1 MKNVQKQI
9 LCVEDDA
16 AILMP
21 LRYALEREDWQ
32 VVWANTGLQAIEFVQ
47 QQDFDFIILDVGLPD
62 LNGFE
67 VCKQIRNIKHTPL
80 LFLTA
85 RDDEIDRIVGLE
97 IGADDYC
104 AKPFSSREIVSR
116 IKAIWRRMALQ
127 QHALEQQLCTHAPPL
142 QSPLQVAATQ
152 TDAAQQATPPI
163 WQQFEDALQILYFGV
178 ALQLTRYEYRL
189 LKLFLDHPE
198 QVFSR
203 QQLMDHIWE
212 HPEHSLERT
221 VDTHIKSLRQKLK
234 QVAAEPEPI
243 VTHRGFGYSLKRL
256 D

>member
-1 MKNVQKQI
+1 MNNKKQI

-21 LRYALEREDWQ
+21 LRYALEREEWQ
-32 VVWANTGLQAIEFVQ
+32 VTWANTGSQAIAFVQ
-47 QQDFDFIILDVGLPD
+47 QQTFDFIILDLGLPD
-62 LNGFE
+62 INGFD
-67 VCKQIRNIKHTPL
+67 VCKKIRQFNHTPL

-104 AKPFSSREIVSR
+104 TKPFSSREIVSR
-116 IKAIWRRMALQ
+116 IKAIWRRMDIQSQLQ
-127 QHALEQQLCTHAPPL
+127 PA
-142 QSPLQVAATQ
+142 QSTIETQ
-152 TDAAQQATPPI
+152 TIIAKT
-163 WQQFEDALQILYFGV
+163 WQCIDESLQIHYQGS

-189 LKLFLDHPE
+189 LKLLIDHPE

-234 QVAAEPEPI
+234 HISAEHDPI
-243 VTHRGFGYSLKRL
+243 TTHRGFGYSLKRM
-256 D
+256 

>member
-1 MKNVQKQI
+1 MNNKKQI

-21 LRYALEREDWQ
+21 LRYALEREEWQ
-32 VVWANTGLQAIEFVQ
+32 VTWASTGLQAIDFIKQ
-47 QQDFDFIILDVGLPD
+47 NDFDFIILDIGLPD

-67 VCKQIRNIKHTPL
+67 VCKKIRQFNLTPL

-104 AKPFSSREIVSR
+104 TKPFSSREIVSR
-116 IKAIWRRMALQ
+116 IKAIWRRMEIQTQLQ
-127 QHALEQQLCTHAPPL
+127 QIPQQKLSEKIVHDKTGYNK
-142 QSPLQVAATQ
+142 
-152 TDAAQQATPPI
+152 I
-163 WQQFEDALQILYFGV
+163 WQCLDESLQIQYLGIN
-178 ALQLTRYEYRL
+178 LQLTRYEYRL
-189 LKLFLDHPE
+189 LKLLIDRPE

-203 QQLMDHIWE
+203 QQLMDHVWE

-221 VDTHIKSLRQKLK
+221 VDTHIKSIRNKLK
-234 QVAAEPEPI
+234 HISPEQDPI
-243 VTHRGFGYSLKRL
+243 ETHRGFGYSLKRL

>member
-1 MKNVQKQI
+1 MNNKKQI

-21 LRYALEREDWQ
+21 LRYALEREEWQ
-32 VVWANTGLQAIEFVQ
+32 VTWANTGLQAIEYIQ
-47 QQDFDFIILDVGLPD
+47 QQTFDFIILDIGLPD

-67 VCKQIRNIKHTPL
+67 VCKKIRQFCHTPL

-104 AKPFSSREIVSR
+104 TKPFSSREIVSR
-116 IKAIWRRMALQ
+116 IKAIWRRMEIQAQLQ
-127 QHALEQQLCTHAPPL
+127 AVQNTPDSSAQLSSST
-142 QSPLQVAATQ
+142 V
-152 TDAAQQATPPI
+152 
-163 WQQFEDALQILYFGV
+163 WQCVDEALQIQYFGTL
-178 ALQLTRYEYRL
+178 LQLTRYEYRL
-189 LKLFLDHPE
+189 LKLLIDRPE

-203 QQLMDHIWE
+203 QQLMDHVWE

-221 VDTHIKSLRQKLK
+221 VDTHIKSIRNKLK
-234 QVAAEPEPI
+234 QIAPEQDPI
-243 VTHRGFGYSLKRL
+243 ETHRGFGYRLKRIS
-256 D
+256 

>member
-1 MKNVQKQI
+1 MNNKKQI

-32 VVWANTGLQAIEFVQ
+32 VTWANTGTQAIADVQ
-47 QQDFDFIILDVGLPD
+47 QQNFDFIILDVGLPD
-62 LNGFE
+62 LNGFD
-67 VCKQIRNIKHTPL
+67 VCKKIRQFNHTPL

-104 AKPFSSREIVSR
+104 TKPFSSREIVSR
-116 IKAIWRRMALQ
+116 IKAIWRRMEIQHQLQ
-127 QHALEQQLCTHAPPL
+127 HTPSNENVRTEITIEPL
-142 QSPLQVAATQ
+142 TASAKV
-152 TDAAQQATPPI
+152 
-163 WQQFEDALQILYFGV
+163 WHCVEEALQIYYFGTI
-178 ALQLTRYEYRL
+178 LQLTRYEYRL
-189 LKLFLDHPE
+189 LKLFIDHPE

-234 QVAAEPEPI
+234 LITAIRDPI
-243 VTHRGFGYSLKRL
+243 QTHRGFGYSLKRMQ
-256 D
+256 

>member
-1 MKNVQKQI
+1 MHNKKQI

-21 LRYALEREDWQ
+21 LRYALEREDW
-32 VVWANTGLQAIEFVQ
+32 VVSWANTGTQAIFMVEQ
-47 QQDFDFIILDVGLPD
+47 QTFDFIILDVGLPD

-67 VCKQIRNIKHTPL
+67 VCKKIRHFNQTPL

-104 AKPFSSREIVSR
+104 TKPFSSREIVSR
-116 IKAIWRRMALQ
+116 IKAIWRRMEIQNQLQ
-127 QHALEQQLCTHAPPL
+127 QQNKTTLVE
-142 QSPLQVAATQ
+142 VKAT
-152 TDAAQQATPPI
+152 TSKT
-163 WQQFEDALQILYFGV
+163 WQCQDESIQIQYLGTV
-178 ALQLTRYEYRL
+178 LQLTRYEYRL
-189 LKLFLDHPE
+189 LKLLIDHPE

-221 VDTHIKSLRQKLK
+221 VDTHIKGLRQKLRYIST
-234 QVAAEPEPI
+234 EHDPI
-243 VTHRGFGYSLKRL
+243 ITHRGFGYSMKRL

>member
-1 MKNVQKQI
+1 MNNKKQI

-21 LRYALEREDWQ
+21 LRYALEREEWQ
-32 VVWANTGLQAIEFVQ
+32 VTWANTGTQAISFVQ
-47 QQDFDFIILDVGLPD
+47 QQTFDFIILDVGLPD
-62 LNGFE
+62 INGFD
-67 VCKQIRNIKHTPL
+67 VCKKIRQFNHTPL

-104 AKPFSSREIVSR
+104 TKPFSSREIVSR
-116 IKAIWRRMALQ
+116 IKAIWRRMEIQ
-127 QHALEQQLCTHAPPL
+127 SQLRPVQNTIE
-142 QSPLQVAATQ
+142 TQ
-152 TDAAQQATPPI
+152 GITTKI
-163 WQQFEDALQILYFGV
+163 WQCMDESLQIHYQGS

-189 LKLFLDHPE
+189 LKLLIDHPE

-234 QVAAEPEPI
+234 QISTEHDPI
-243 VTHRGFGYSLKRL
+243 TTHRGFGYSLKRML
-256 D
+256 

>member
-1 MKNVQKQI
+1 MHNKKQI

-21 LRYALEREDWQ
+21 LRYALEREDW
-32 VVWANTGLQAIEFVQ
+32 VVSWANTGTQAIAMVEQ
-47 QQDFDFIILDVGLPD
+47 QTFDFIILDVGLPD
-62 LNGFE
+62 INGFE
-67 VCKQIRNIKHTPL
+67 VCKKIRHFNQTPL

-104 AKPFSSREIVSR
+104 TKPFSSREIVSR
-116 IKAIWRRMALQ
+116 IKAIWRRMEIQNQLQ
-127 QHALEQQLCTHAPPL
+127 QQNKTTL
-142 QSPLQVAATQ
+142 VDVKAT
-152 TDAAQQATPPI
+152 TSKT
-163 WQQFEDALQILYFGV
+163 WQCQDESIQIQYFGTT
-178 ALQLTRYEYRL
+178 LQLTRYEYRL
-189 LKLFLDHPE
+189 LKLLIDHPE

-221 VDTHIKSLRQKLK
+221 VDTHIKGLRQKLRYIST
-234 QVAAEPEPI
+234 EHDPI
-243 VTHRGFGYSLKRL
+243 ITHRGFGYSMKRL

>member
-1 MKNVQKQI
+1 MNEPKKI
-9 LCVEDDA
+9 LCIEDDA

-32 VVWANTGLQAIEFVQ
+32 VIWASTGQQAIELVE

-62 LNGFE
+62 LSGFE
-67 VCKQIRNIKHTPL
+67 VCKQIRSLSHSPL

-85 RDDEIDRIVGLE
+85 RDDEIDRIIGLE

-104 AKPFSSREIVSR
+104 TKPFSSREIVSR
-116 IKAIWRRMALQ
+116 IKAIWRRMQ
-127 QHALEQQLCTHAPPL
+127 VQQQLFLA
-142 QSPLQVAATQ
+142 Q
-152 TDAAQQATPPI
+152 QQATQPSSPIAHPIESKSKI
-163 WQQFEDALQILYFGV
+163 WQAHDEALQILYFGSP
-178 ALQLTRYEYRL
+178 LQLTRYEYRI
-189 LKLFLDHPE
+189 LKLFIDHPE
-198 QVFSR
+198 QVYSR

-234 QVAAEPEPI
+234 QIMPELDPI
-243 VTHRGFGYSLKRL
+243 MTHRGFGYSLKRL

>member
-1 MKNVQKQI
+1 MKNKKHI

-21 LRYALEREDWQ
+21 LRYALEREEWQ
-32 VVWANTGLQAIEFVQ
+32 VTWANTGLQAIQLVEQ
-47 QQDFDFIILDVGLPD
+47 QHFDFIILDIGLPD
-62 LNGFE
+62 LNGFD
-67 VCKQIRNIKHTPL
+67 VCKKIRQLNHTPL

-85 RDDEIDRIVGLE
+85 RNDEIDRIIGLE

-116 IKAIWRRMALQ
+116 IKAIWRRMELQ
-127 QHALEQQLCTHAPPL
+127 QQLTQQSISNESTETESTS
-142 QSPLQVAATQ
+142 QKT
-152 TDAAQQATPPI
+152 
-163 WQQFEDALQILYFGV
+163 WQCIDESLQIHYLGTI
-178 ALQLTRYEYRL
+178 LQLTRYEYRL
-189 LKLFLDHPE
+189 LKLFIDHPE

-212 HPEHSLERT
+212 NPEHSLERT

-234 QVAAEPEPI
+234 TVSDEDDPI
-243 VTHRGFGYSLKRL
+243 ITHRGFGYSLKKL